1 MTDDEPLLREPHK
14 QHFACFACRKAFK
27 QPGSETS
34 GVEAERPFPCPQCG
48 EPMAVVGR
56 DFQAPPQ
63 RAEKQWLLV
72 EVLHSFGVIFEPGTT
87 MPRTM
92 PKSSREV
99 EDFLTA
105 QGYDVEVVR
114 KRTDALRRR
123 RERSAP
129 PRRKPSADRTSP
141 RHRPR

>member
-1 MTDDEPLLREPHK
+1 MSDVEPQFREPHK
-14 QHFACFACRKAFK
+14 QHFACFDCRKAFK

-48 EPMAVVGR
+48 RPMAVVGR

-72 EVLHSFGVIFEPGTT
+72 ETLHSFGVVFEPGTT

-123 RERSAP
+123 RERKAP
-129 PRRKPSADRTSP
+129 RPQRKKCQ
-141 RHRPR
+141 RPRARRQTK